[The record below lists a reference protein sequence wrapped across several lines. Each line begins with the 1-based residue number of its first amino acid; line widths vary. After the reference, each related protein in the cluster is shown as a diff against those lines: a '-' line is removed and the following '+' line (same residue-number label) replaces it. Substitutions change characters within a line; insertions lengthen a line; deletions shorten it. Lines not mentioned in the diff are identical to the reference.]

1 MNFKKRML
9 NLVNNVKES
18 MNMTADIKLI
28 LFRFSNIKMV
38 GKKYRCGHIPVP
50 LYISSMAE
58 SLKYNNMF
66 LFYNVD
72 IWKDATDQEL
82 KGNIAHELS
91 HFLFMK
97 SDLCKRINPWN
108 AHTNPIV
115 YSANECIVDLIATT
129 HGYIDDLI
137 ASRKYLSKK
146 LVRIQKVSPLEYFKD
161 RKKYR
166 NGESVVG
173 IPIDTFKLIKNWNFD
188 KEKERINII
197 NKINKIL

>member
-1 MNFKKRML
+1 MNFKKHML
-9 NLVNNVKES
+9 NLVSEVKKS
-18 MNMTADIKLI
+18 MNINIDIRLI
-28 LFRFSNIKMV
+28 LFRFSNTEMI
-38 GKKYRCGHIPVP
+38 GKKYKCGHRPPP
-50 LYISSMAE
+50 LYISAMCERLYS
-58 SLKYNNMF
+58 NGII
-66 LFYNVD
+66 LFYNID
-72 IWKDATDQEL
+72 IWKGANDQEL

-97 SDLCKRINPWN
+97 SNLCKKIEPWD
-108 AHTNPIV
+108 AHTNPII

-146 LVRIQKVSPLEYFKD
+146 LIRIQKVSFSQYFKN

-173 IPIDTFKLIKNWNFD
+173 IPIETFKLIKNWNFD
-188 KEKERINII
+188 KEKERIDS
-197 NKINKIL
+197 